1 MIVKLIRGSGD
12 DGYQMAYPSWIVYN
26 CCYNMCDYMM
36 DSVTLLYYLVV
47 VFSLFSEPL
56 ALFLSSSS
64 LPSLIVLSM
73 ITFTLYLIFNC
84 PFISI
89 SDLEHEKM
97 TIGFGEVKY
106 FLFTF
111 LFRSPSYILPSFSFS
126 FYTAFY
132 SHEGGTRSL

>member
-1 MIVKLIRGSGD
+1 
-12 DGYQMAYPSWIVYN
+12 
-26 CCYNMCDYMM
+26 MM

-47 VFSLFSEPL
+47 VFSESL

-64 LPSLIVLSM
+64 LPSLLVLSI

-89 SDLEHEKM
+89 SDLEHEKNDNWVWRE
-97 TIGFGEVKY
+97 GDKVKY

-132 SHEGGTRSL
+132 LHEGGTRYL